1 MLTETFSA
9 IFKHRELEDH
19 TEKVRERGLT
29 SPQTKTPLLLSTGYI
44 HTARFCPIYKHKWQE
59 SQLCHKWRVL
69 STENTNTNC
78 FSKLNKTNS
87 FWARKKEQFLARK
100 GKFSMN
106 ACTLYLRRSYIQ
118 RSDWSRTSSPIII
131 YFPVSFIFVCDS
143 DGALFQTQRLLF
155 PFFFL
160 FDFSKK
166 WLEETSVSHCVSHAQ
181 VLLKRKLR

>member
-1 MLTETFSA
+1 MLTETFSV

-59 SQLCHKWRVL
+59 SQLCRKWRVL

-78 FSKLNKTNS
+78 LSKLNKTNS

-106 ACTLYLRRSYIQ
+106 ACTLYLRHSYIQ

-155 PFFFL
+155 PFLFL
-160 FDFSKK
+160 APAFLSFRFQRSD
-166 WLEETSVSHCVSHAQ
+166 
-181 VLLKRKLR
+181 